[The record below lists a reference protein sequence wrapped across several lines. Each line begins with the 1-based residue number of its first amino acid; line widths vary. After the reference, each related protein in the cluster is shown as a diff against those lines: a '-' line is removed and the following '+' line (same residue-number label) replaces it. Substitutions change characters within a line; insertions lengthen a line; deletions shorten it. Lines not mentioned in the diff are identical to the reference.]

1 MSDDEWTTFF
11 QLLHKAVST
20 DGRTADERTEQFRCY
35 AKQHNAMVDLLELAD
50 NVESFASDE
59 Q

>member
-1 MSDDEWTTFF
+1 MSDDEWTIFF

-20 DGRTADERTEQFRCY
+20 EGMTDKERDDQFRCY
-35 AKQHNAMVDLLELAD
+35 AKQHNATIDLLELAD